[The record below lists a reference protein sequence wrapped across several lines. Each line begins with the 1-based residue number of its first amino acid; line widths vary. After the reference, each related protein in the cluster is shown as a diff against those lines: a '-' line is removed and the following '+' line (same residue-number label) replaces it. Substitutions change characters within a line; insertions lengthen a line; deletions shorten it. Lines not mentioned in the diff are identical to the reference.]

1 MRTIMLVVDYL
12 AHNMVPAALDVLL
25 QRQKALELSVEQQ
38 GWQQANLFELVDM
51 GEATYFTQELK
62 AAQSQLR

>member
-51 GEATYFTQELK
+51 GEAT
-62 AAQSQLR
+62 